1 MIDITKQ
8 KKSILFHS
16 KQLYFSKAEMHI
28 AFAPILKNY
37 LKVWHIW
44 NLVTL
49 LFEYHIL
56 IPGNQSAYKH
66 VEKSSWYTQFKW
78 KWSPYIKVITWKP
91 SSWTTQEDQGL
102 NLDFHLSKMI
112 KNAFYFTLKAPF
124 ILTKINTKFLS

>member
-1 MIDITKQ
+1 
-8 KKSILFHS
+8 
-16 KQLYFSKAEMHI
+16 MHI

-78 KWSPYIKVITWKP
+78 KWSPSIKVITWKP

-102 NLDFHLSKMI
+102 NLDFHLSKMM